1 MNFIGCGLI
10 GYFPVLLILGP
21 EVFSYG
27 RSCFLLKDLKDLFKP
42 IDRTFSQKKIP
53 NFLKAFISGSNARPC
68 MLYSDPLTFE
78 KRVAPRDSYL

>member
-27 RSCFLLKDLKDLFKP
+27 RSCFLLKDQKDLFKLTGRVYSNKETP
-42 IDRTFSQKKIP
+42 SS
-53 NFLKAFISGSNARPC
+53 LKAFISGTNASPC
-68 MLYSDPLTFE
+68 MVYSDPLTFE
-78 KRVAPRDSYL
+78 KRVAPTDSYL